1 MLISPLLEIYTY
13 IVVASI
19 VLTWLPVNG
28 ITQSLTRPVDALTEP
43 LLKPIRKALPQGGQN
58 WASMVLYFGLV
69 VLRGW
74 VES

>member
-1 MLISPLLEIYTY
+1 MLISQLLEIYTY

-43 LLKPIRKALPQGGQN
+43 LLKPIRKALPEGGQN
-58 WASMVLYFGLV
+58 WAPMGLYFGLV

-74 VES
+74 VGN

>member
-1 MLISPLLEIYTY
+1 MLIGPLLEIYTY

-28 ITQSLTRPVDALTEP
+28 ITQSLTRPADALTEP
-43 LLKPIRKALPQGGQN
+43 LLQPIRKALPQGGQN
-58 WASMVLYFGLV
+58 WAPMVLYFGLV

-74 VES
+74 VGN

>member
-1 MLISPLLEIYTY
+1 MLIGPLLEIYTY
-13 IVVASI
+13 IVVASM

-28 ITQSLTRPVDALTEP
+28 ITRSLTRLVDALTEP
-43 LLKPIRKALPQGGQN
+43 LLQPIRKALPQGGQN
-58 WASMVLYFGLV
+58 WAPAVLYFGLV